1 MILTSEETLNANA
14 KSGIWGRNTLDAL
27 FRRAASKH
35 PDRIALCD
43 APDRFEWT
51 GGAPRQLT
59 FREADEEISRVAG
72 FFAAVGLSVDNVIG
86 LHAPNT
92 VDSVITFLAALR
104 AGLIIA
110 PLPLHWRRR
119 DVVKALAR
127 AGAKALV
134 AGDRI
139 ESRNVADDARE
150 TAAELFSLRFVFG
163 IGKEV
168 PDGLVDI
175 ASVLSEMNGEDL
187 PPPPPLRRENN
198 PADHVATL
206 TWSRSTSGEPLPV
219 ARSHNHWIAAGFMP
233 FLETGLAEGAKILSP
248 YPLTGMVG
256 IGAGLVPW
264 LMTAGVLH
272 LHHPTALRTL
282 ANHADGV
289 EADYV
294 LCPGALV
301 TALERKLHTAEGKI
315 VSVWSGNAPHPAP
328 LTTNRA
334 LYDLHVA
341 DEFAMIVLSRGAS
354 ALPRAIPSGPLGAPS
369 GVKNPPILVEVGID
383 DEIVPN
389 TLKVRGP
396 MVAGS
401 AWPASKVHIPC
412 DKSGFVDTLVPVR
425 RTESGITGLGIPGKA
440 APGIGPLQLLDSL
453 YSSFPGL
460 TDAAAFLVEDATL
473 GARLYAALVPERG
486 TLLDTEGFFA
496 YLDAEG
502 VGLAEIPNRVLSL
515 PAIPRID
522 GGKVDREALAAR
534 IHKLRA
540 AVA

>member
-1 MILTSEETLNANA
+1 MILTSEEILNANA
-14 KSGIWGRNTLDAL
+14 KSGIWGRNTLDTL

-43 APDRFEWT
+43 ASDRLEWT

-59 FREADEEISRVAG
+59 YRQADEEISRIAG
-72 FFAAVGLSVDNVIG
+72 FFAAVGLSADNVVG

-92 VDSVITFLAALR
+92 ADSVITFLAALR
-104 AGLIIA
+104 AGLVVA

-119 DVVKALAR
+119 DVVKALTR

-134 AGDRI
+134 AGDRAENQKI
-139 ESRNVADDARE
+139 ADDARE

-163 IGKEV
+163 IGNEV

-187 PPPPPLRRENN
+187 PPPDLRRDKN

-219 ARSHNHWIAAGFMP
+219 ARSHNHWLAAGFMP
-233 FLETGLAEGAKILSP
+233 FLETGLAEEAKILSP

-264 LMTAGVLH
+264 LMTGGELH

-282 ANHADGV
+282 ADHADRI
-289 EADYV
+289 EADYI

-301 TALERKLHTAEGKI
+301 AALERKLNTAEGKI

-341 DEFAMIVLSRGAS
+341 DEFAMIALSRGAS
-354 ALPRAIPSGPLGAPS
+354 ALPRAIPSGPVGAPS
-369 GVKNPPILVEVGID
+369 GADNPPVLVEVGID
-383 DEIVPN
+383 DETLPN

-396 MVAGS
+396 MVAGCP
-401 AWPASKVHIPC
+401 WPASKVHIPC
-412 DKSGFVDTLVPVR
+412 DKAGYVDTLVPVR
-425 RTESGITGLGIPGKA
+425 RAENGITGLGIPGKA
-440 APGIGPLQLLDSL
+440 APGAGPLQLLDSL

-460 TDAAAFLVEDATL
+460 TDAAAFLVEDAIL

-515 PAIPRID
+515 PAIPRAD
-522 GGKVDREALAAR
+522 GGKVDRDALAAR

>member
-1 MILTSEETLNANA
+1 MILTSEEILNANA

-43 APDRFEWT
+43 ASDRSDWT

-59 FREADEEISRVAG
+59 YREADEEVSRIAG
-72 FFAAVGLSVDNVIG
+72 FFAAVGLSADNVVG

-92 VDSVITFLAALR
+92 TDSVITFLAALR
-104 AGLIIA
+104 AGLVVA

-119 DVVKALAR
+119 DVVKALTR

-134 AGDRI
+134 AGDRAENQRI
-139 ESRNVADDARE
+139 AEDARE

-163 IGKEV
+163 IGNEV

-175 ASVLSEMNGEDL
+175 ATVLLEMNGEDL
-187 PPPPPLRRENN
+187 PPPVLRRDKN

-219 ARSHNHWIAAGFMP
+219 ARSHNHWLAAGFMP
-233 FLETGLAEGAKILSP
+233 FLETGLADEARILSP

-264 LMTAGVLH
+264 LMTGGALH

-282 ANHADGV
+282 AAHADRI

-301 TALERKLHTAEGKI
+301 AALERKLNTAEGKI
-315 VSVWSGNAPHPAP
+315 VSVWNGNAPHPAP

-341 DEFAMIVLSRGAS
+341 DEFAMIALRRGAS
-354 ALPRAIPSGPLGAPS
+354 ALPRAIPSGPVGAPS
-369 GVKNPPILVEVGID
+369 GAENAPILVEVGID
-383 DEIVPN
+383 DESMPH

-412 DKSGFVDTLVPVR
+412 DKAGYVDTLVPVR
-425 RTESGITGLGIPGKA
+425 RTENGITGLGIPGRA
-440 APGIGPLQLLDSL
+440 APGVGPLQLLDSL

-502 VGLAEIPNRVLSL
+502 VGLAEIPNRVISL
-515 PAIPRID
+515 PAIPRVD
-522 GGKVDREALAAR
+522 GGKVDREALAER

>member
-1 MILTSEETLNANA
+1 MILTSEEILNANA

-27 FRRAASKH
+27 FRRAASKN
-35 PDRIALCD
+35 PDRIAICD
-43 APDRFEWT
+43 APDRSDWT

-59 FREADEEISRVAG
+59 YGEADEEISRLAG
-72 FFAAVGLSVDNVIG
+72 FFAAVGLSVDNVLG

-104 AGLIIA
+104 AGLVVA

-119 DVVKALAR
+119 DVVKALTR

-134 AGDRI
+134 AGDRV
-139 ESRNVADDARE
+139 ENQNVADEARE

-163 IGKEV
+163 IGNEV

-175 ASVLSEMNGEDL
+175 ASVLSEMNREEL
-187 PPPPPLRRENN
+187 PTPTLGRDKNA
-198 PADHVATL
+198 ADHVATL

-233 FLETGLAEGAKILSP
+233 FLETGLADGAKILSP

-264 LMTAGVLH
+264 LMTGGSLH

-282 ANHADGV
+282 ANHADGI

-301 TALERKLHTAEGKI
+301 ASLERKLQTAEGKI

-328 LTTNRA
+328 FTTNRA

-341 DEFAMIVLSRGAS
+341 DEFAMIVLGRGAS
-354 ALPRAIPSGPLGAPS
+354 VLPRAIQFGPLGAPS
-369 GVKNPPILVEVGID
+369 SAKNPPILVEVGID
-383 DEIVPN
+383 DETAPN
-389 TLKVRGP
+389 TLRVRGP

-412 DKSGFVDTLVPVR
+412 DKSGYVDTLVPVR

-460 TDAAAFLVEDATL
+460 TDAAAFLVEDVTL

-502 VGLAEIPNRVLSL
+502 VGLAEVPNRVLSL
-515 PAIPRID
+515 PAIPRTD